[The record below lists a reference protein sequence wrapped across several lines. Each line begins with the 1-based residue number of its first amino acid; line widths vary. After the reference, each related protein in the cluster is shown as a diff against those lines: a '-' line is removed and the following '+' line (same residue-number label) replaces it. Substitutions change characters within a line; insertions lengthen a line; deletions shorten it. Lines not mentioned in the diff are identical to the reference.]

1 MSEPTH
7 VIQLGTY
14 TFDRFNVLDQNMYS
28 SSAENISAFSNGIA
42 AVADLNSKTNP
53 IVHKIKK
60 AQVGETIIINI
71 NIINILVNFDLSKI
85 NFTDDLSS
93 VLLALTV
100 LPSRAVDN
108 TKSMYVSYIS
118 PAGVNAQKV
127 GIAIYNETQCTLSL
141 SVASMPL
148 NYKYTNSSK
157 VKTLGISYNAT
168 TALNERGFT
177 GTAYTKGTS
186 EKDKHKICSTA
197 GYAIDPDSFIYHITI
212 TDNVQLQPDNVQLQP
227 DNELLPG

>member
-1 MSEPTH
+1 MSEPTP

-14 TFDRFNVLDQNMYS
+14 TFDKFNVLDPNIYS
-28 SSAENISAFSNGIA
+28 NSAENISAFSNGMA

-85 NFTDDLSS
+85 NFIDDLNA
-93 VLLALTV
+93 VPLFLTV
-100 LPSRAVDN
+100 LPSIAGDN
-108 TKSMYVSYIS
+108 TKSMSVSYIS
-118 PAGVNAQKV
+118 PAVVNAEKV
-127 GIAIYNETQCTLSL
+127 GIAIFNETQGTLSL

-186 EKDKHKICSTA
+186 EKDKRKICATA
-197 GYAIDPDSFIYHITI
+197 GYAIDPDSFIYSIALEDYT
-212 TDNVQLQPDNVQLQP
+212 
-227 DNELLPG
+227 G